1 MRYQINSIRK
11 NISYLN
17 GVATF
22 RCLMNPGF
30 NDKSQ
35 RDKGSKVHLRKL
47 RIVILKFSLEQGGK
61 WCKLRQ
67 PRVLVP
73 TTSRK
78 YNNNIDNDYTM

>member
-1 MRYQINSIRK
+1 MRCQINSIRK

-30 NDKSQ
+30 NDNSQ

-47 RIVILKFSLEQGGK
+47 RIVILKLEQG
-61 WCKLRQ
+61 
-67 PRVLVP
+67 
-73 TTSRK
+73 RK
-78 YNNNIDNDYTM
+78 